1 MFSLTR
7 QERQAILFLV
17 IILLFGLGINF
28 ISKRYPQAISYF
40 DYDYQKLNLNTAD
53 QEKLVSVPG
62 IGKKIAQDIIEYR
75 KLHGKFNNLEE
86 LKQIKGIG
94 EVKYDLIKDY
104 FLID

>member
-1 MFSLTR
+1 MFNLTR

-28 ISKRYPQAISYF
+28 ISKNYPAQISAF
-40 DYDYQKLNLNTAD
+40 NYDYQKVNLNTAD
-53 QEKLVSVPG
+53 LKKFVSVPG
-62 IGKKIAQDIIEYR
+62 IGVKIAQGIIEYR
-75 KLHGKFNNLEE
+75 KLHGKFNTLEE